1 MPKGSYKVLPWSEKV
16 KVLNLRKGKLS
27 NAEAYGK
34 TESSLFEIVKKE
46 KETSAG
52 FVFLYLKLQNLSP
65 QCLVSAQL
73 IWKRH

>member
-27 NAEAYGK
+27 NVEAYAK
-34 TESSLFEIVKKE
+34 TESSVFETVKKE

-52 FVFLYLKLQNLSP
+52 FVFLYLKLKNLSP